1 MAMPQDP
8 NAMAAMVD
16 QIAARQMG
24 AAPTAPPE
32 PSAPAGAEAQ
42 AKPKKD
48 SAEDKASAKGSP
60 DTEGDKMAA
69 DAIIYEIEFGSEDKS
84 EKRKLTPQQI
94 KSTFERYSAMNYKN
108 AQLKPVTDLI
118 EQIMRDNPGVSS
130 KELADRMQAIYKA
143 QETNPTMGNT
153 EGRKSGDM
161 KSQGGDLESMLKKW
175 EDENAASL
183 PPGYKD
189 MLMAGSQST
198 MAMQQKMAQMEQML
212 GAVLAQ
218 TRGVADASR
227 DTMQQSQQNN
237 IQAVRQQIGNNID
250 RAQSALRLPDDR
262 ANDFM
267 IFAAERGYTMEDF
280 VDPNLTI
287 KVMQDFRNSMDSPEM
302 ERMRGIAQR
311 RQAFTGSLGATPSA
325 GEAPAEDASAATFD
339 RLVNRGMNRMNM

>member
-1 MAMPQDP
+1 MATPQDP
-8 NAMAAMVD
+8 QAMAAMVD

-24 AAPTAPPE
+24 AAPTQPP
-32 PSAPAGAEAQ
+32 ATAGAEAQ
-42 AKPKKD
+42 KSPKKD
-48 SAEDKASAKGSP
+48 SAEGEANTKGSP

-69 DAIIYEIEFGSEDKS
+69 DAIIYEIEFGSNEKS

-108 AQLKPVTDLI
+108 AQMKPVTDLI
-118 EQIMRDNPGVSS
+118 DQIMRDNPGVTS
-130 KELADRMQAIYKA
+130 KELADRMQAIYKG
-143 QETNPTMGNT
+143 QESNPTMGNT
-153 EGRKSGDM
+153 EGRKSGEM
-161 KSQGGDLESMLKKW
+161 QRQGGDLESMLKKW
-175 EDENAASL
+175 EEENAASL
-183 PPGYKD
+183 PPGYKE
-189 MLMAGSQST
+189 MLMTGSQST

-237 IQAVRQQIGNNID
+237 IQAVRQQIANNID
-250 RAQSALRLPDDR
+250 RAQAALRLSDDR

-325 GEAPAEDASAATFD
+325 GEAPPEDASAATFD